1 MQAYAYTFACSRD
14 FNCCVSDLLRACD
27 ALRCDAMRCVMCCV
41 RCAVAQFFFLFGH
54 LRVLY
59 RYFRVSRAEQQNR
72 QGLRGFLLRDNVSGG
87 ETCYQAERKT

>member
-1 MQAYAYTFACSRD
+1 MH
-14 FNCCVSDLLRACD
+14 
-27 ALRCDAMRCVMCCV
+27 AMRCVATRRVALRYVVCALRCV
-41 RCAVAQFFFLFGH
+41 VCALRCGAILFLFGH